1 MVSDPA
7 SRQMRRQ
14 KMQLRIRLSRL
25 KRFLHLGQ
33 VPNDRLSVE
42 LDDVLLVGVRETF
55 ESYTTMLLAYTLL
68 KRHNICPKPPPELG
82 GKQIYIQLISI

>member
-1 MVSDPA
+1 
-7 SRQMRRQ
+7 
-14 KMQLRIRLSRL
+14 MQLRIRLSRL

-82 GKQIYIQLISI
+82 GNKYISN